1 MKVWL
6 TPAERQ
12 SLALVLSLV
21 ALGYALVG
29 WRQLGGGVSVAG
41 LDSLDLAFAR
51 QGAAMTRQAPGLDP
65 DSLVE
70 SLWFPIDL
78 NAADS
83 LQLLRLPGVG
93 PGRASAILALRRQQG
108 VFRSVEELLAV
119 RGIGPATLAAMRDKL
134 FIKQDRQDSP
144 GGPQDTVPAAPTRE
158 DPKP

>member
-1 MKVWL
+1 M
-6 TPAERQ
+6 TPAERH
-12 SLALVLSLV
+12 SLAWVLSLV

-29 WRQLGGGVSVAG
+29 WRQSSGEDSRAG
-41 LDSLDLAFAR
+41 LDSLDLAFVR
-51 QGAAMTRQAPGLDP
+51 QGVAMTRQAAGLDP

-93 PGRASAILALRRQQG
+93 PGRAAAILTLRRQRG
-108 VFRSVEELLAV
+108 GFRSASELLAV
-119 RGIGPATLAAMRDKL
+119 KGIGPVTLAGLTDKL
-134 FIKQDRQDSP
+134 FIKQDRQESSRGPLDVDS
-144 GGPQDTVPAAPTRE
+144 AAPRPE